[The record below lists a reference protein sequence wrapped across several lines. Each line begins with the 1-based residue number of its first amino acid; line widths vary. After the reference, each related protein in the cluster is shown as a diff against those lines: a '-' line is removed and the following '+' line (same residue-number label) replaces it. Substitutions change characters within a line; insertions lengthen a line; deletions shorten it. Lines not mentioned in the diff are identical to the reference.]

1 MSMNIM
7 ITATRKVTY
16 KKKNGKRT
24 GGIQTLNFDAL
35 QTPTQITYDIL
46 ASKDPAQTYIDWVL
60 RDCSCDEILPVFA
73 EDDLFEKGE
82 PVGTVVWNHGK
93 EHVEEFR
100 DWVNSVEEEGYTL
113 KFEMI

>member
-7 ITATRKVTY
+7 ITASRKITF
-16 KKKNGKRT
+16 KKKDGKRASSV
-24 GGIQTLNFDAL
+24 QTVEFRAF
-35 QTPTQITYDIL
+35 QTPTHVTKQIL

-60 RDCSCDEILPVFA
+60 AECSVDEEEPVFA
-73 EDDLFEKGE
+73 DDDIYGE
-82 PVGTVVWNHGK
+82 GKPVGIEIYNAGK

-100 DWVNSVEEEGYTL
+100 SWIQQVEEDGFTL